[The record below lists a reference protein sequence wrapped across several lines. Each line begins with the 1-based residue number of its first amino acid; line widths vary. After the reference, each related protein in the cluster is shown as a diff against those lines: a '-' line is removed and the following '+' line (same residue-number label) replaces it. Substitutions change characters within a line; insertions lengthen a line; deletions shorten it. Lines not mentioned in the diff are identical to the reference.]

1 MYADAVM
8 TPDDEAKFVTVTYTY
23 YEQLNGY
30 EYLKELDIGYYFY
43 NGPYVEDILK
53 VLDTHEKTII
63 HIPNVN
69 SRESTKDKIKEVE
82 HIIDELGDWQGL
94 DEETGFHLI
103 KRESDGEIIKVADLV
118 DDDPNKR
125 ARVQASLRSPV
136 MESDRDYVD
145 IIIALGMAKE
155 GFDWIWCEHAL
166 TVGYRASL
174 TEIVQIIGRATRD
187 APGKERTRFT
197 NLIAEPDAAEDA
209 VTDAVNDTLKAIA
222 ASLLMEQVLAP
233 RFDFTPKTATSGPVD
248 GFDYGDGGYDPTK
261 PNVGVNKET
270 GQIQIEITGLA
281 EPKSEEAQRIVKDDL
296 NDLVAAFT
304 QDTRTVERGI
314 FDSEVVPEELTQ
326 VAMGKIV
333 ATKYPDLPDDDQE
346 AIRQHAVAAVNMTQQ
361 VKKAM
366 NKQGQSGS
374 AGDGENEPK
383 ANTAFVDGIRQFVMD
398 VTSLDVDFIDR
409 INPFGEAYAIL
420 AKSMSEESLRQFG
433 NIIAGKKAKFTLEEA
448 KELAVR
454 ALKFKKERGRLPEVT
469 SNDPWEKRIAEGMN
483 AYAQMVAEAKQN
495 G

>member
-1 MYADAVM
+1 
-8 TPDDEAKFVTVTYTY
+8 
-23 YEQLNGY
+23 
-30 EYLKELDIGYYFY
+30 
-43 NGPYVEDILK
+43 
-53 VLDTHEKTII
+53 
-63 HIPNVN
+63 
-69 SRESTKDKIKEVE
+69 
-82 HIIDELGDWQGL
+82 
-94 DEETGFHLI
+94 
-103 KRESDGEIIKVADLV
+103 
-118 DDDPNKR
+118 
-125 ARVQASLRSPV
+125 
-136 MESDRDYVD
+136 
-145 IIIALGMAKE
+145 
-155 GFDWIWCEHAL
+155 
-166 TVGYRASL
+166 
-174 TEIVQIIGRATRD
+174 
-187 APGKERTRFT
+187 
-197 NLIAEPDAAEDA
+197 
-209 VTDAVNDTLKAIA
+209 
-222 ASLLMEQVLAP
+222 MEQVLAP
-233 RFDFTPKTATSGPVD
+233 RFDFTPKTPTSAPVA
-248 GFDYGDGGYDPTK
+248 GFDYGEGGYDSAK

-314 FDSEVVPEELTQ
+314 FDTEVVPEELTQ

-333 ATKYPDLPDDDQE
+333 ATKYPNESDDDKE

-366 NKQGQSGS
+366 NEQGQAGS
-374 AGDGENEPK
+374 ADGGDEPK

-420 AKSMSEESLRQFG
+420 AKSMSEERLRQFG
-433 NIIAGKKAKFTLEEA
+433 NIIAGKRANFSDEEA

-483 AYAQMVAEAKQN
+483 AYADKMAKAKQN